1 MLEWIKSASV
11 KKQKKNN
18 CTMAYENWV
27 DIIKNLIQFISNL
40 EPKPLKNI
48 VRIIQ
53 ILSRFIGAIC

>member
-1 MLEWIKSASV
+1 
-11 KKQKKNN
+11 
-18 CTMAYENWV
+18 MAYENWV

-53 ILSRFIGAIC
+53 IPSRFIGAIC